1 MVAFFQHLNSIH
13 PLSAEAA
20 AGLMKVVKIK
30 ELRRGQVWLQ
40 EGAVCDK
47 MTFVVKGLMKLYFE
61 SGCKEVIMEL
71 AKEDEWM
78 VAANSFFSG
87 LRCNYIMRCVEP
99 SVVNYI
105 NKVDLDDLLER
116 HRELNFHFKII
127 AENQGKQYEV
137 HAALLMLTLKERFDR
152 ITDGDFWMV
161 NSERISDR
169 LLAAYL
175 GMTPNS
181 FCGFKKK

>member
-1 MVAFFQHLNSIH
+1 MVALFHHLNSIH

-20 AGLMKVVKIK
+20 AGLMKVVKTK

-47 MTFVVKGLMKLYFE
+47 MTFVVKGLLKLYFE

-71 AKEDEWM
+71 AKEEEWM
-78 VAANSFFSG
+78 VAANSFFGG
-87 LRCNYIMRCVEP
+87 LPCNYIIRCVEP

-105 NKVDLDDLLER
+105 PKAELDDLLER
-116 HRELNFHFKII
+116 HTELNFHFKII
-127 AENQGKQYEV
+127 AENHVRQYEA
-137 HAALLMLTLKERFDR
+137 HSDLLMLTLKERYDK
-152 ITDGDFWMV
+152 IIAGNFWIV
-161 NSERISDR
+161 NSGRISDR
-169 LLAAYL
+169 ILAAYL

-181 FCGFKKK
+181 FCGKKKK

>member
-1 MVAFFQHLNSIH
+1 MVALFHHLNSIH

-30 ELRRGQVWLQ
+30 ELRKGQVWLQ
-40 EGAVCDK
+40 EGAVSDK

-61 SGCKEVIMEL
+61 SGCKEVIMEI

-78 VAANSFFSG
+78 VAANSFFDG
-87 LRCNYIMRCVEP
+87 LRCNYIIRCVEP

-105 NKVDLDDLLER
+105 LKADFDDLLER
-116 HRELNFHFKII
+116 YSELNFHFKII
-127 AENQGKQYEV
+127 AENQVKNYEA
-137 HAALLMLTLKERFDR
+137 HTNLLMLTLRERYDK
-152 ITDGDFWMV
+152 INAENSWMI
-161 NSERISDR
+161 SSKRISDR

-181 FCGFKKK
+181 FCGIKKK